1 MYIGPSRIFL
11 QAEPPFHTNLQS
23 ELSRQEG
30 DTQTKKC
37 HAIILWN
44 DNGGNEEED
53 AENTKEH
60 ELAEYATFCLKYG
73 IKTLQ

>member
-1 MYIGPSRIFL
+1 MLVYY
-11 QAEPPFHTNLQS
+11 EMTNS
-23 ELSRQEG
+23 DSDG
-30 DTQTKKC
+30 S
-37 HAIILWN
+37 
-44 DNGGNEEED
+44 EEEE